1 MRKTLQYILSLV
13 AVALIATAC
22 SENDATEEPI
32 PDGYGRLTLR
42 IATPEMLGNMRGTT
56 GTWTQGTDRDIINSF
71 TVHVKGPVS
80 FDITTPLRNTWTHDA
95 LNEFISAEIKSHLLP
110 VGTYT
115 IYGEANFTGLTP
127 EGTGENQFVRIP
139 ANYMETATHN
149 IPMSAAP
156 ITVNVTSGVT
166 TDAGTLVFWRMMAK
180 LEFQFSN
187 PTSTPIKV
195 VGIEVE
201 PVNLGSTKAT
211 PTGTYLY
218 SKQDLTSTA
227 NDAATV
233 GGILPDATDV
243 GTYKYEPATA
253 VTVPAKAGTVNGAAT
268 LSFYVNETN
277 ASVTETKNQL
287 SIRLKLKRA
296 KVAAPATD
304 ADWYDDE
311 VRFGMT
317 TPYTD
322 GSAGGNGFNVIR
334 RNDWIQ
340 IPVLLTPWEFKVEM
354 LSYVPIG
361 GYPAAEVESGDALE
375 TTFKTLGYICM
386 RPLFR
391 NSMTD
396 PPLVWHTFTDVG
408 ATLTLP
414 HAASDYTVSGSTA
427 TAIAGDGTGIILT
440 GDLGIF
446 TDYFVQLGSTENI
459 VANLSSSTG
468 TVTVT
473 LRVKLG
479 GYTYEFSHNVTRK

>member
-56 GTWTQGTDRDIINSF
+56 GTWTQGTGRDIINSF
-71 TVHVKGPVS
+71 TVHVEGPVS
-80 FDITTPLRNTWTHDA
+80 FDITTPARDTWTHDA
-95 LNEFISAEIKSHLLP
+95 LNEFISAEIKSQLLP

-115 IYGEANFTGLTP
+115 IDGEANFSDLTI
-127 EGTGENQFVRIP
+127 EGTAPDQFVRIP
-139 ANYMETATHN
+139 ANYMETATHY

-211 PTGTYLY
+211 ATGTYLY

-227 NDAATV
+227 NDAATED
-233 GGILPDATDV
+233 ILPDATDV
-243 GTYKYEPATA
+243 GTYKYVPATA
-253 VTVPAKAGTVNGAAT
+253 VEVPANDGAAT

-277 ASVTETKNQL
+277 ASATETKNQL

-296 KVAAPATD
+296 KTATPATD

-340 IPVLLTPWEFKVEM
+340 IPVLLTPWEFRVEM
-354 LSYVPIG
+354 LPYVPIA
-361 GYPAAEVESGDALE
+361 GYPAYVESADALE
-375 TTFKTLGYICM
+375 TTFNTQGYICM

-396 PPLVWHTFTDVG
+396 APGVWHTITDGGV
-408 ATLTLP
+408 TLTLP
-414 HAASDYTVSGSTA
+414 HAASEYTVSGSTA

-440 GDLGIF
+440 GDLGILA
-446 TDYFVQLGSTENI
+446 DKFVQIGSTENI
-459 VANLSSSTG
+459 VANLSANKG

-479 GYTYEFSHNVTRK
+479 DYTYEFSHNVTRK